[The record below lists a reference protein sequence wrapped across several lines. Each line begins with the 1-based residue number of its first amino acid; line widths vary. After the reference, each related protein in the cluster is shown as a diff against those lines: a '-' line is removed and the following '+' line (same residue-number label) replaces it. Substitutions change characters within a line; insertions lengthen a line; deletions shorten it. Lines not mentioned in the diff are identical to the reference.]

1 MDELRTD
8 LERAKYLQNL
18 LIAQATGNGADDSE
32 YQTVR
37 RSLLDNREAAEL
49 LPSFVRTC
57 RDLPQFWGFIKYEKG
72 SYAERRQLIW
82 SSFAPLLDHLE
93 GRALRPSD
101 ASISEGLKSFDSDGV
116 HAVWAKALERR
127 ESDPEGAITSARTL
141 LETVCKHVLE
151 EAGVQFEKGKT
162 DLPDL
167 YRLVA
172 KELNLAPDQHTQ
184 DVFKQILGGVT
195 SVVHGLGAMRNRLG
209 DAHGQGKRPVRPAS
223 RHAQLAV
230 NLAGTAALFVIETWR
245 AQIETTS
252 THADF
257 RSPDRS
263 EPGKGF
269 LGS

>member
-1 MDELRTD
+1 MTLNQHAMDELRTD
-8 LERAKYLQNL
+8 LERAQYLQNL
-18 LIAQATGNGADDSE
+18 LIACATGKPADDGE

-37 RSLLDNREAAEL
+37 RALLDNREAAEL
-49 LPSFVRTC
+49 LPGFVRTC
-57 RDLPQFWGFIKYEKG
+57 RDLAQFWGFIKYEKG
-72 SYAERRQLIW
+72 SYAERRDLIW

-93 GRALRPSD
+93 GKASRPSD
-101 ASISEGLKSFDSDGV
+101 ASISDGLKSFDADGV

-141 LETVCKHVLE
+141 LETVCKHVLD
-151 EAGVQFEKGKT
+151 EAGVAYEKGRT

-209 DAHGQGKRPVRPAS
+209 DAHGQGKKPVRPGP

-230 NLAGTAALFVIETWR
+230 NLAGTAALFVIETWL
-245 AQIETTS
+245 AKSET
-252 THADF
+252 
-257 RSPDRS
+257 RNP
-263 EPGKGF
+263 
-269 LGS
+269 

>member
-1 MDELRTD
+1 MEELKTD
-8 LERAKYLQNL
+8 LERTQYLQNL
-18 LIAQATGNGADDSE
+18 LIAQATGSRVDDGE

-37 RSLLDNREAAEL
+37 RALLANRETAEL
-49 LPSFVRTC
+49 LPGFVRTS
-57 RDLPQFWGFIKYEKG
+57 RDIAQFWGFIKYEKG

-82 SSFAPLLDHLE
+82 SSFSPLLAHLE
-93 GRALRPSD
+93 GRASRPSD
-101 ASISEGLKSFDSDGV
+101 APISEGLKSFDADGV

-127 ESDPEGAITSARTL
+127 ESDPEGAITLARTL
-141 LETVCKHVLE
+141 LETVCKHVLD
-151 EAGVQFEKGKT
+151 EANVMYVKGRT

-167 YRLVA
+167 YKLVA

-209 DAHGQGKRPVRPAS
+209 DAHGQGKKPVRPAP

-245 AQIETTS
+245 AKLEAGNT
-252 THADF
+252 
-257 RSPDRS
+257 
-263 EPGKGF
+263 
-269 LGS
+269 

>member
-8 LERAKYLQNL
+8 LEKAHYLQNL
-18 LIAQATGNGADDSE
+18 LIAHATGKTADDNE

-37 RSLLDNREAAEL
+37 RVLLDNREAAEL

-57 RDLPQFWGFIKYEKG
+57 RDLAQFWGFIKQEKS
-72 SYAERRQLIW
+72 SYLDRRELIW
-82 SSFAPLLDHLE
+82 SSFAPLLDRLE
-93 GRALRPSD
+93 DKTLRPSD
-101 ASISEGLKSFDSDGV
+101 APISDGLKSFDEDGV

-141 LETVCKHVLE
+141 LETVCKHVLD
-151 EAGVQFEKGKT
+151 EAGVAYEKGRI

-209 DAHGQGKRPVRPAS
+209 DAHGQGKKPVRPAP

-230 NLAGTAALFVIETWR
+230 NLAGTAALFVIETWLAKSGTR
-245 AQIETTS
+245 N
-252 THADF
+252 
-257 RSPDRS
+257 P
-263 EPGKGF
+263 
-269 LGS
+269 

>member
-1 MDELRTD
+1 MEELRTD
-8 LERAKYLQNL
+8 LERTQYLQNL
-18 LIAQATGNGADDSE
+18 LIAHATGSRVDDGE

-37 RSLLDNREAAEL
+37 RELLANRETAAL
-49 LPSFVRTC
+49 LPGFVRTC
-57 RDLPQFWGFIKYEKG
+57 RDIAQFWGFIKYEKG
-72 SYAERRQLIW
+72 SYAERRALIW
-82 SSFAPLLDHLE
+82 SSFAPLLAHLE
-93 GRALRPSD
+93 GRASIPSD
-101 ASISEGLKSFDSDGV
+101 APISEGLKSFDADGV

-141 LETVCKHVLE
+141 LETVCKHVLD
-151 EAGVQFEKGKT
+151 EANVMYEKGRT

-167 YRLVA
+167 YKLVA

-209 DAHGQGKRPVRPAS
+209 DAHGQGKKPVRPAP

-245 AQIETTS
+245 AKLEAGNTVSVTNPVL
-252 THADF
+252 A
-257 RSPDRS
+257 R
-263 EPGKGF
+263 
-269 LGS
+269 